1 MSFVTVKPAPGL
13 LVRHPETLRFLA
25 PEGESVVL
33 SSYWVRLLDCG
44 DVSVV
49 VTQIPDSAPAPT
61 EG

>member
-1 MSFVTVKPAPGL
+1 LSFVILKPAPGL

-33 SSYWVRLLDCG
+33 GSYWVRLLDCG
-44 DVSVV
+44 DVAVV
-49 VTQIPDSAPAPT
+49 VPQIPDSA